1 MSTMSKV
8 VASISICSTF
18 CIGCYSATITYGTE
32 EGNEKA
38 KSITIQALVTKD
50 STRVEFDSAPIISH
64 GAVVGEVDGRPIAIP
79 TSEVATYESEDLSA
93 FGTVG
98 VIVGLAA
105 VAGALFYA
113 FVATSFSVSW

>member
-8 VASISICSTF
+8 VAWISICSTF
-18 CIGCYSATITYGTE
+18 CMSCYSSTITYGTE
-32 EGNEKA
+32 DGNEKA
-38 KSITIQALVTKD
+38 QSISIRALVTKD
-50 STRVEFDSAPIISH
+50 STRVEFDSAPIIFN

-79 TSEVATYESEDLSA
+79 TSDVATYESEELSA
-93 FGTVG
+93 IGTAG

-105 VAGALFYA
+105 VAAALFYA

>member
-1 MSTMSKV
+1 MCTIGKV
-8 VASISICSTF
+8 AIWISICSTL

-64 GAVVGEVDGRPIAIP
+64 GAVVGEVDGRPFEIP
-79 TSEVATYESEDLSA
+79 TPEVATYESEESSA
-93 FGTVG
+93 VGTVG
-98 VIVGLAA
+98 VIVDLAA
-105 VAGALFYA
+105 VACALFYA